1 MGFRLDP
8 AAAQRGRAPLAAL
21 LASLFAASFA
31 ATLAAPSFAQTNAGS
46 ATRPNVLLI
55 VADDLGR
62 SDLGAFGSE
71 IPTPNL
77 DALVAQG
84 RLLDTLYVA
93 PTCSP
98 TRSMLLSG
106 IDNHLAGVGN
116 MAEMITPHLTP
127 EEVNHPGY
135 EGGLNHRV
143 AALPEVMKDG
153 GYWTVMAGKWHLGAS
168 DGMRPDQRGFMR
180 SYALMNGGAAHFRQK
195 EMRITSDSPEPTYR
209 EDGKKIDLPEDF
221 YSSRT
226 YTDKLIEY
234 LGDKSRD
241 GRPFFAYA
249 AYTAA
254 HLPLQAPDDALR
266 RFHGQYDVGYDVI
279 AQRRIDKMK
288 RLGLVPADT
297 KPAPLP
303 EGTKAWNALSDQ
315 EKARSARTMQAYA
328 AMVSELD
335 RNVGRLIDY
344 LKASGQYDNTLI
356 VFLSDN
362 GPEGNEWDKDSGNAQ
377 WIAHDFN
384 NTLDNIGRP
393 DSFVFEGPAW
403 GQVSAQPF
411 RLFKAYTNEGGIR
424 SPSFISY
431 PGHIQPGKAEQMLTV
446 KDFTPTIL
454 DFAGIRQPGIEFH
467 GQTVLPMQG
476 MSMKPWLTGERKRV
490 HVADYVYG
498 MELMGRKALRKGN
511 WKLVYSYDNGKGHW
525 QLYDLAHDRG
535 ELHDLSA
542 KRPEVVEE
550 LLTEW
555 SQYVQQNNVVE
566 TGRDTSY
573 PRADY

>member
-1 MGFRLDP
+1 MTLGLKTHAATALSGCALLAAFSFAQAATP
-8 AAAQRGRAPLAAL
+8 AAANN
-21 LASLFAASFA
+21 
-31 ATLAAPSFAQTNAGS
+31 QTNSPATVQS
-46 ATRPNVLLI
+46 AARPNVLLI

-84 RLLDTLYVA
+84 RLLDTMYVA

-143 AALPEVMKDG
+143 AALPEIMKDG

-168 DGMRPDQRGFMR
+168 DGMRPDQRGFLR
-180 SYALMNGGAAHFRQK
+180 SYALMNGGAAHFKEK

-226 YTDKLIEY
+226 YTDKLIDY
-234 LGDKSRD
+234 LSDKSRGD
-241 GRPFFAYA
+241 RPFFAYA

-266 RFHGQYDVGYDVI
+266 RFRGQYDVGYDVI

-288 RLGLVPADT
+288 RLGLVSADT

-303 EGTKAWNALSDQ
+303 EGTKPWRELSA
-315 EKARSARTMQAYA
+315 EEMARSARTFEAYA

-344 LKASGQYDNTLI
+344 LKASGQFDNTLI

-384 NTLDNIGRP
+384 NALDNIGRP

-424 SPSFISY
+424 SPSFITY
-431 PGHIQPGKAEQMLTV
+431 PGHVQPGKAEQILTV

-454 DFAGIRQPGIEFH
+454 DFAGIHQPGIEFH

-490 HVADYVYG
+490 HVDDYVYG
-498 MELMGRKALRKGN
+498 MELMGRNALRKGN

-542 KRPEVVEE
+542 KRPEVVEQ